1 MTMMKVTLVCG
12 GPSSEHEVSIN
23 STKSLYEAI
32 DKSKYEVSVFY
43 ITKDLK
49 SVYFKPEKEVIIP
62 DDSSRYR
69 PFMEGVEKYLTKTDL
84 AFLAGIHG
92 EFAEDGKLQTIL
104 EFYGIHYTGSG
115 PTASAICMDKF
126 RTALIVNTL
135 EEISLPN
142 TTLIDLK
149 TEIPVEDL
157 AYPLI
162 FKPNSMGSSV
172 GLHIINS
179 EDELRKHVE
188 EARKEG
194 KYRYVLLQEY
204 IKDAMEVTCG
214 CLEDR
219 EGNMTL
225 IPPVEIIPNKSAF
238 FDYAS
243 KYDDGG
249 AIEVSPPKNLDKR
262 VCDIVSELAANIH
275 TLLGCKTYSRS
286 DFLYKD
292 DTLYYM
298 ETNTLPGMTKNSL
311 FPKESK
317 AIGMSFPQLID
328 FLIEN
333 AQN

>member
-1 MTMMKVTLVCG
+1 MKVTLVCG

-23 STKSLYEAI
+23 STKSLFEAI
-32 DKSKYEVSVFY
+32 DKSKYDVSVFY

-49 SVYFKPEKEVIIP
+49 CTYFKAEKELQIP
-62 DDSSRYR
+62 EDTSTYL

-92 EFAEDGKLQTIL
+92 EFVEDGKLQTIL
-104 EFYGIHYTGSG
+104 EFFKIRYTGSG

-135 EEISLPN
+135 EEITLPN
-142 TTLIDLK
+142 TSLIDLYGN
-149 TEIPVEDL
+149 IPVEDL
-157 AYPLI
+157 QYPLI
-162 FKPNSMGSSV
+162 FKPNNMGSSV

-179 EDELRKHVE
+179 EDELKKQVQKSRNEKL
-188 EARKEG
+188 
-194 KYRYVLLQEY
+194 YRHVLLQEY
-204 IKDAMEVTCG
+204 IKDAMEITCG

-219 EGNMTL
+219 EGNMTF

-243 KYDDGG
+243 KYEDGG

-262 VCDIVSELAANIH
+262 VSDIVSELAANIH

-292 DTLYYM
+292 GTLYYM

-311 FPKESK
+311 FPKETK
-317 AIGMSFPQLID
+317 AIGMSFPQLVD

-333 AQN
+333 A

>member
-1 MTMMKVTLVCG
+1 MKVTLICG

-23 STKSLYEAI
+23 STKSLFEAI
-32 DKSKYEVSVFY
+32 DKSKYDVSVFY

-49 SVYFKPEKEVIIP
+49 SVFFKPDSEVTIP
-62 DDSSRYR
+62 TDRSAYQ
-69 PFMEGVEKYLTKTDL
+69 PFMEGVEKHLTHTDL

-92 EFAEDGKLQTIL
+92 EFVEDGKLQTIL
-104 EFYGIHYTGSG
+104 EFYGVKYTGSG

-126 RTALIVNTL
+126 RTSLIVNTL
-135 EEISLPN
+135 EEITLPN
-142 TTLIDLK
+142 TSLIDL
-149 TEIPVEDL
+149 EGDIPVDDL
-157 AYPLI
+157 QYPLI
-162 FKPNSMGSSV
+162 FKPNNMGSSV

-179 EDELRKHVE
+179 EDELKSQVE
-188 EARKEG
+188 KSRKEG
-194 KYRYVLLQEY
+194 IYRHVLLQEY

-219 EGNMTL
+219 DHNMTL
-225 IPPVEIIPNKSAF
+225 IPPVEIIPNKSTF

-243 KYDDGG
+243 KYEDGG

-262 VCDIVSELAANIH
+262 VSDIISEIAANIH
-275 TLLGCKTYSRS
+275 TLLGCHTYSRS

-292 DTLYYM
+292 GTIYYM

-311 FPKESK
+311 FPKETK
-317 AIGMSFPQLID
+317 AIGMSFTELID

-333 AQN
+333 A

>member
-1 MTMMKVTLVCG
+1 MKVTLICG

-23 STKSLYEAI
+23 STKSLFEAT

-49 SVYFKPEKEVIIP
+49 SVFFKPEKEVVIP
-62 DDSSRYR
+62 TDTSTYC
-69 PFMEGVEKYLTKTDL
+69 PFIEGVEKYLTKIDL

-92 EFAEDGKLQTIL
+92 EFVEDGKLQTIL
-104 EFYGIHYTGSG
+104 EFYGIKYTGSG

-135 EEISLPN
+135 EEITLPN
-142 TTLIDLK
+142 TSLIDLK
-149 TEIPVEDL
+149 SNIPVEDL
-157 AYPLI
+157 QYPLI
-162 FKPNSMGSSV
+162 FKPNNMGSSV
-172 GLHIINS
+172 GLHIIKS
-179 EDELRKHVE
+179 EQELKAQIKKSRKD
-188 EARKEG
+188 G

-204 IKDAMEVTCG
+204 ISDAIEITCG
-214 CLEDR
+214 CLESR
-219 EGNMTL
+219 EGDMTML
-225 IPPVEIIPNKSAF
+225 PPVEIIPNKSTF

-243 KYDDGG
+243 KYEDGG
-249 AIEVSPPKNLDKR
+249 ATEVSPPQNLDKR
-262 VCDIVSELAANIH
+262 VSDIVSELAANIH

-292 DTLYYM
+292 DQLYYM

-311 FPKESK
+311 FPKETK
-317 AIGMSFPQLID
+317 AIGMTFPQLID

-333 AQN
+333 AQY

>member
-1 MTMMKVTLVCG
+1 MKVTLVCG

-43 ITKDLK
+43 ITKDLNCI
-49 SVYFKPEKEVIIP
+49 YFEPEKELNIP
-62 DDSSRYR
+62 EDTSTYV

-92 EFAEDGKLQTIL
+92 EFVEDGKLQTIL
-104 EFYGIHYTGSG
+104 EFYDIRYTGSG

-135 EEISLPN
+135 EEITLPN
-142 TTLIDLK
+142 TSLIDLK
-149 TEIPVEDL
+149 SDITIDDL
-157 AYPLI
+157 QYPLI
-162 FKPNSMGSSV
+162 FKPNNMGSSV
-172 GLHIINS
+172 GLHSLNS
-179 EDELRKHVE
+179 EAELRKQIE
-188 EARKEG
+188 QSRKEG
-194 KYRYVLLQEY
+194 EYRHVLLQEY
-204 IKDAMEVTCG
+204 IKDAIEVTCG
-214 CLEDR
+214 CLEDK

-243 KYDDGG
+243 KYEDGG
-249 AIEVSPPKNLDKR
+249 AIEVSPPKNLDKH
-262 VCDIVSELAANIH
+262 VSDIISDLAANIH

-292 DTLYYM
+292 GQLYFM

-311 FPKESK
+311 FPKETK
-317 AIGMSFPQLID
+317 AIGMSFPELID

-333 AQN
+333 A